1 MAIINSIQNS
11 ALGLSGKTPQK
22 YNQVSQLDNPISS
35 TSQLDRDGKQ
45 PQIYNR
51 VSRLDN
57 PTTTTSQLDRD
68 SKTPKKYQDNL
79 PR

>member
-1 MAIINSIQNS
+1 MAILNSIQNS

-22 YNQVSQLDNPISS
+22 YNQVSKLDNPKPA
-35 TSQLDRDGKQ
+35 TSQLDLDGKQ

-51 VSRLDN
+51 ISRLDK
-57 PTTTTSQLDRD
+57 PTPTTSQLDLDAR
-68 SKTPKKYQDNL
+68 TPQKYLDNL

>member
-22 YNQVSQLDNPISS
+22 YNQVSQLDNPTSS

-51 VSRLDN
+51 VSKLDN
-57 PTTTTSQLDRD
+57 PTPVTSQLDRD
-68 SKTPKKYQDNL
+68 AKTPQKYLDNK
-79 PR
+79 PI